1 MTSLSDFTLNASRRS
16 VAAPATPQHDCIPS
30 THSHIDPVN
39 RQMYGFSTFPFDFTM
54 ENTPGSLMF
63 SLKNV
68 SKLYRTG
75 DIETAALD
83 NVSLDISGGEFI
95 SIMGPSG
102 CGKST
107 LLNILGL
114 LDSPTSGDY
123 FVFGK
128 NVAQAS
134 EAVLSQIR
142 KENVGFI
149 FQSFNLIQELSVAEN
164 VELAILYHKLP
175 AIERRERVM
184 QALERMQIAH
194 RAEHRPSQLSGG
206 QQQRVAIA
214 RALVS
219 KPKLILADE
228 PTGNLDSSHGE
239 EVMRLLT
246 ELNQDGA
253 TIIMVTHSHT
263 HANYASR
270 IVNLFDGQIVAENFL
285 ETRAI

>member
-1 MTSLSDFTLNASRRS
+1 MAEDTL
-16 VAAPATPQHDCIPS
+16 
-30 THSHIDPVN
+30 
-39 RQMYGFSTFPFDFTM
+39 
-54 ENTPGSLMF
+54 GSLMF

-83 NVSLDISGGEFI
+83 NVSLDISSGEFI

-123 FVFGK
+123 LVFGE
-128 NVAQAS
+128 NVARLPES
-134 EAVLSQIR
+134 RLSQIR

-175 AIERRERVM
+175 ASERHTRVI
-184 QALERMQIAH
+184 QALERMHIAH
-194 RAEHRPSQLSGG
+194 RAEHRPAQLSGG

-219 KPKLILADE
+219 NPKLILADE
-228 PTGNLDSSHGE
+228 PTGNLDSTHGE

-246 ELNQDGA
+246 ELNHDGA

-285 ETRAI
+285 ETRVV